1 MLKCNVDAACYV
13 EQNFYC
19 IAACLRDDK
28 GQFVATFA
36 KRFEGQRAIDEA
48 EAIGV
53 MEALKCLHSTHN
65 EASIIE
71 TDSLHVVQSIGSSTK
86 NISGNV
92 IEACRRLLNLNR
104 NCKVTY
110 IRSQANRVAHDSVQA
125 TRFTTSSHIYNYCP
139 PGIET
144 TIMNEMH

>member
-1 MLKCNVDAACYV
+1 
-13 EQNFYC
+13 
-19 IAACLRDDK
+19 
-28 GQFVATFA
+28 
-36 KRFEGQRAIDEA
+36 
-48 EAIGV
+48 V

-104 NCKVTY
+104 NCKVSY
-110 IRSQANRVAHDSVQA
+110 IRRQANRVAYDSVQA
-125 TRFTTSSHIYNYCP
+125 TRLLLALIFIIIVHP
-139 PGIET
+139 VLKQLL
-144 TIMNEMH
+144 